1 MVIFFH
7 IEAEILYKAVPKM
20 LLKSFMYFTKKK
32 KKKFQPKTLYFCV
45 EKKRIKP
52 PAFSVKSNI
61 TF

>member
-32 KKKFQPKTLYFCV
+32 KIPAQNSILLCWK
-45 EKKRIKP
+45 EK
-52 PAFSVKSNI
+52 N
-61 TF
+61 

>member
-7 IEAEILYKAVPKM
+7 IEAEILYKDVPKM
-20 LLKSFMYFTKKK
+20 FLKSFMYFTKKK
-32 KKKFQPKTLYFCV
+32 KSQPKTLYFCV